1 MNESEMIWKDGKL
14 VPWNDARIHVLS
26 HALHYGSSCFE
37 GIRCYKTPDGPKVFR
52 LHEHIRRLLDSS
64 RIYRIEC
71 PFTHDA
77 LVEAVLDTVRANK
90 LDACY
95 IRPIVLRGYG
105 SLSVDP
111 AGVPTHTF
119 IAVWE
124 WGAYLGLDALENGVE
139 ACVSSWSRAAPNTFP
154 STAKAGGHYLNSQL
168 IKMEAIQ
175 HGYTEGI
182 ALDSAGYVSEGSG
195 ENLFLIRD
203 GIVYTPGFAQ
213 SILSGVT
220 RDTVIHICSDLG
232 LTVREQ
238 SIPREWLYIA
248 DEIFFTGTAVEIT
261 PVRSV
266 DRITVGSGKR
276 GLVTRRIQDRFFDI
290 VNGRTATPDGWLTG
304 V

>member
-1 MNESEMIWKDGKL
+1 MSCRTRSITVRPASKAFAATRLQTG
-14 VPWNDARIHVLS
+14 PR
-26 HALHYGSSCFE
+26 SS
-37 GIRCYKTPDGPKVFR
+37 G
-52 LHEHIRRLLDSS
+52 LHEHIRRLLDSL

-71 PFTHDA
+71 PFNHDA
-77 LVEAVLDTVRANK
+77 LLEAVLDTVRANK

-105 SLSVDP
+105 SLSVNP

-124 WGAYLGLDALENGVE
+124 WGAYLGEDAIENGVE

-154 STAKAGGHYLNSQL
+154 TAAKAGGHYLNSQL

-182 ALDSAGYVSEGSG
+182 ALDPAGYVSEGSG
-195 ENLFLIRD
+195 ENLFLVRD
-203 GIVYTPGFAQ
+203 GIVYTPGLAQ

-266 DRITVGSGKR
+266 DRISSRQWK
-276 GLVTRRIQDRFFDI
+276 TRPRYPTNPGPIFRHRQRENRNVRRLAHQCLRRAIRFL
-290 VNGRTATPDGWLTG
+290 RTR
-304 V
+304 